1 MSATALVA
9 RSSRVM
15 VHQKK
20 ELLEM
25 VTDFEGRN
33 RYSLKDDKGAE
44 IGYAAEESGG
54 VSGALLRSFMGR
66 ARAMTIHLYDTNRQ
80 KVGRV
85 VKPFAFL
92 FPTADVFSGEERIGS
107 VEKLWTFFLPR
118 LRVVD
123 AQGQLRFTL
132 KRRFI
137 RREFVVIDASG
148 REVGLIAKKWGG
160 GLKEL
165 LTDADS
171 FGVEFS
177 DPSLTEDD
185 RALLLASTFFID
197 ALFFEGR

>member
-54 VSGALLRSFMGR
+54 VSGALLRTFMGR

-80 KVGRV
+80 KVG
-85 VKPFAFL
+85 
-92 FPTADVFSGEERIGS
+92 
-107 VEKLWTFFLPR
+107 
-118 LRVVD
+118 
-123 AQGQLRFTL
+123 
-132 KRRFI
+132 
-137 RREFVVIDASG
+137 
-148 REVGLIAKKWGG
+148 
-160 GLKEL
+160 
-165 LTDADS
+165 
-171 FGVEFS
+171 
-177 DPSLTEDD
+177 
-185 RALLLASTFFID
+185 
-197 ALFFEGR
+197 

>member
-1 MSATALVA
+1 MSVTALVA
-9 RSSRVM
+9 RSNRVM

-33 RYSLKDDKGAE
+33 RYSLKDEHGAE

-54 VSGALLRSFMGR
+54 MSGALLRSVMGR
-66 ARAMTIHLYDTNRQ
+66 ARAMTIHLYDTNR
-80 KVGRV
+80 KKIGRM

-92 FPTADVFSGEERIGS
+92 FPTAEIYSGEERIGS
-107 VEKLWTFFLPR
+107 LEKLWTLFMPQV
-118 LRVVD
+118 RVLD
-123 AQGQLRFTL
+123 AQGQARFLL
-132 KRRFI
+132 KRRFL
-137 RREFVVIDASG
+137 RREFPVTDASG

-160 GLKEL
+160 GLKEIF
-165 LTDADS
+165 TDADS

-177 DPSLTEDD
+177 DASLTEND